1 MKTQITIKALGL
13 SAIIFL
19 LTLAHNTALACCP
32 CETNINT
39 LKEPGVESD
48 FAGDPISLVSGKVLL
63 EEKDLVLQTPILG
76 LEFIRSWKSPG
87 LNSSPLSG
95 GWQHSY
101 EWKVDELIM
110 YYIPETTNTYQGIS
124 GEYVVVKIPVNPY
137 DGAYKGGDYYFVR
150 GANNT
155 GLTTVSN
162 VYSCVGRELQG
173 ARLYK
178 MTNGTWELSN
188 LSGNGV
194 RYLFD
199 TWGDLTQIVHPSSTS
214 ITLSYD
220 SSKKL
225 TNIAHSCGT
234 SLSLSYS
241 NAYLTQVRNN
251 RDPNLWME
259 YSWTYYGTNAT
270 YSKMFQA
277 TRHISASSSDDLD
290 FKYYYK
296 LISAGTNNETYPLI
310 SRKVTPVG
318 DEYLW
323 RYTNNGSMQADG
335 AWIVSGGITNNYGTT
350 LKRST
355 NSQNTRMSVEIK
367 KDRFGSIG
375 YSTNTYMYDLVKMVP
390 TNIVGPL
397 PDQFEHRT
405 YDNQN
410 NLTEQSFTLNGD
422 EVILVSSYDT
432 NRNVIGLYSSYNSG
446 GTTYLDY
453 SLTWTTNRYLSGI
466 RDALGR
472 GYELYYYNTNLDK
485 PTMIFAIDEEDN
497 RRSQASFMYNS
508 IGLPVY
514 CFDGNG
520 YMTTLYYSE
529 LTDGWDITVQPPLGY
544 SKTIQFDYLWRPT
557 QFSGYDSSGVQ
568 RTTYFQT
575 DYAGRPL
582 TITNPLNQVTSFQY
596 DKAGRL
602 IRAEDPS
609 GRVVTNEWRLGKLVS
624 QTVGKTGSSV
634 SANVSLEYDPQMTMM
649 KVKDPM
655 NRYVETYGLD
665 AAGQITTVTNLE
677 GQTMTIS
684 RGVLGKVDQIDRFD
698 NTSINIYY
706 DEKVRPYLVYYPN
719 SYYAYSYLS
728 NGLLSSIDNG
738 YNFINLIYDNW
749 NDLVQLENEVY
760 GYYCTTNNY
769 AYDAEGN
776 LTNKVLTVNDY
787 YDTYTLIN
795 STYLY
800 DANERLTGED
810 DENGNPLWRYGYNP
824 YSGQL
829 AYATNMVT
837 GIYCAYTY
845 DVMGRIRSMT
855 YNKSTRGWIPYYIY
869 YSYDSSGRISGK
881 DAYGGGQWGLSPAFY
896 EYDELGRLSCEKTFD
911 GSTNNYNYDLA
922 GNRIATYNSYNSPII
937 SYSTPTNNNRLA
949 TWGSN
954 GSMIYDNAGCVTN
967 LVRNTTTNISCL
979 KLHWNGEYQL
989 SWVEV
994 VDTNNVSDYVT
1005 YIYDSL
1011 GRKFYRS
1018 DNETCEYYIYDGMNL
1033 VADYDAVNCR
1043 ILRTYTYGPGVD
1055 NIQSMTI
1062 YNEDDT
1068 TETYYYIKDASN
1080 TVHVLVDEDGLIVE
1094 YYYYDAFGN
1103 LKIKNEN
1110 YQWIPKSNYGNR
1122 FLFQGREYDYDTAL
1136 YYFRARWYEPET
1148 GRWLSPDPIGISGG
1162 LNLYAF
1168 CGNDPVNFVD
1178 PMGLWPDWDVVG
1190 GYLSGFAEGAIG
1202 GAAMMI
1208 DDAIP
1213 FFDPFSSAYEDE
1225 CGNIDDAYKATQVC
1239 AGIAGMALPIGPGK
1253 AKAAVGGTKVVG
1265 AYVLQF
1271 SSGMYYVGKGT
1282 RARMMQSAR
1291 RIKDLHSTEC
1301 VSKKF
1306 IQCENDKSAFIMEFR
1321 ILSWFDGPKSE
1332 LVYNLIQSPG
1342 MKLIGK

>member
-39 LKEPGVESD
+39 IQDPGVESD

-101 EWKVDELIM
+101 EWKVDEVFISS
-110 YYIPETTNTYQGIS
+110 IPETTNTYQGIS

-137 DGAYKGGDYYFVR
+137 DGAYKGGNYYFVR

-155 GLTTVSN
+155 GLTNVSN

-173 ARLYK
+173 AKLYK

-194 RYLFD
+194 CYLFD

-220 SSKKL
+220 SNKKL

-259 YSWTYYGTNAT
+259 YSWTNYGTNAT

-277 TRHISASSSDDLD
+277 TRHVTASSSDDLD

-397 PDQFEHRT
+397 PDQFEYRS

-410 NLTEQSFTLNGD
+410 NLTEQSFVWD
-422 EVILVSSYDT
+422 WQEVILGSSYDT

-453 SLTWTTNRYLSGI
+453 SLTWTTNRLLSEI
-466 RDALGR
+466 SDSLNR
-472 GYELYYYNTNLDK
+472 GYQFQYGSHDLPIQVL
-485 PTMIFAIDEEDN
+485 AIDEYDN
-497 RRSQASFMYNS
+497 TRSLGKFSYNS
-508 IGLPVY
+508 DGMPLRYTNANGHVTAFVYSATLNGKRVGIKLPL
-514 CFDGNG
+514 D
-520 YMTTLYYSE
+520 YSYLRQIE
-529 LTDGWDITVQPPLGY
+529 YDH
-544 SKTIQFDYLWRPT
+544 LWRPISFT
-557 QFSGYDSSGVQ
+557 KYNLNGAQ
-568 RTTYFQT
+568 TTYIQT
-575 DYAGRPL
+575 DYAGHPL
-582 TITNPLNQVTSFQY
+582 KITNALNQVSSFQY

-602 IRAEDPS
+602 TYAEDPS
-609 GRVVTNEWRLGKLVS
+609 GYYVTNQWRLGKLVS

-649 KVKDPM
+649 KVKDPK

-706 DEKVRPYLVYYPN
+706 DEKGRPYSVYYPN

-810 DENGNPLWRYGYNP
+810 DANGNPLWRYGYNFCGELT
-824 YSGQL
+824 SS
-829 AYATNMVT
+829 TNMVS
-837 GIYCAYTY
+837 GIYCTY
-845 DVMGRIRSMT
+845 VYDDMGRIQRMV
-855 YNKSTRGWIPYYIY
+855 YNKSTRGWIPYYINY
-869 YSYDSSGRISGK
+869 VYDSSGRVTVRE
-881 DAYGGGQWGLSPAFY
+881 AFGGGQWNLSPAFY
-896 EYDELGRLSCEKTFD
+896 EYDELGRLSCEITFD

-954 GSMIYDNAGCVTN
+954 GSMIYDNAGCVTY
-967 LVRNTTTNISCL
+967 LTRNTKTNINSL
-979 KLHWNGEYQL
+979 SLSWNGEYQL
-989 SWVEV
+989 YGVEV
-994 VDTNNVSDYVT
+994 DLGDN
-1005 YIYDSL
+1005 YIYFEYDSL

-1043 ILRTYTYGPGVD
+1043 LLRTYTYGPGVD

-1178 PMGLWPDWDVVG
+1178 PEGESWVGKLTVVG
-1190 GYLSGFAEGAIG
+1190 TKKILRTETARRMIRKAVKQKSGQNFIANGMSKSEIKRFMKKTFPGKEIQYHDCDQTAKKFGDHFQLSPNPGKVHLFIGENYRKFAG
-1202 GAAMMI
+1202 MLTVSNYT
-1208 DDAIP
+1208 DNQ
-1213 FFDPFSSAYEDE
+1213 
-1225 CGNIDDAYKATQVC
+1225 CLGNIFDIINPLSTPQDIIDLIDVISEAINEDD
-1239 AGIAGMALPIGPGK
+1239 
-1253 AKAAVGGTKVVG
+1253 
-1265 AYVLQF
+1265 
-1271 SSGMYYVGKGT
+1271 
-1282 RARMMQSAR
+1282 
-1291 RIKDLHSTEC
+1291 E
-1301 VSKKF
+1301 
-1306 IQCENDKSAFIMEFR
+1306 
-1321 ILSWFDGPKSE
+1321 
-1332 LVYNLIQSPG
+1332 
-1342 MKLIGK
+1342 